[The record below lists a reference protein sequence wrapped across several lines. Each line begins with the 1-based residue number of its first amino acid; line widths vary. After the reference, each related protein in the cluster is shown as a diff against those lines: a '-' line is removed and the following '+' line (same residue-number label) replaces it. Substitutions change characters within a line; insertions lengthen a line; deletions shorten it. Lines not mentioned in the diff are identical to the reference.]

1 MNADA
6 NELGL
11 TARNASVEDL
21 VALLR
26 GQQARKVDVVAPA
39 SSIRA
44 EGGYLVLDG
53 TVPVLTE
60 DGVTM
65 TAGRYRAS
73 DVCDAGM
80 AEKLGIP
87 AAYLR
92 PLRTERPG
100 LFDANVNGWLAGDDR
115 SFLIRCLHGGEG
127 KPGSPGRGCRTGTR
141 GSTTST
147 R

>member
-1 MNADA
+1 VNADT
-6 NELGL
+6 NELAL

-44 EGGYLVLDG
+44 EGGYLVLDD
-53 TVPVLTE
+53 TVPVLTG

-65 TAGRYRAS
+65 TAGRYRTT
-73 DVCDAGM
+73 DVCDAGI

-87 AAYLR
+87 ASYLR
-92 PLRTERPG
+92 RMRGERPG
-100 LFDANVNGWLAGDDR
+100 LFDANVNGWLSGDDR
-115 SFLIRCLHGGEG
+115 SFLVRCLRGGDG
-127 KPGSPGRGCRTGTR
+127 
-141 GSTTST
+141 
-147 R
+147 

>member
-1 MNADA
+1 MNADT
-6 NELGL
+6 NELAL

-44 EGGYLVLDG
+44 EGGYLVLDD
-53 TVPVLTE
+53 TVPVLTG

-65 TAGRYRAS
+65 TAGRYRTT
-73 DVCDAGM
+73 DVCDAGI

-87 AAYLR
+87 ASYLR
-92 PLRTERPG
+92 RMRGERPG
-100 LFDANVNGWLAGDDR
+100 LFDANVNGWLSGDDR
-115 SFLIRCLHGGEG
+115 SFLVRCLRGGDG
-127 KPGSPGRGCRTGTR
+127 
-141 GSTTST
+141 
-147 R
+147 